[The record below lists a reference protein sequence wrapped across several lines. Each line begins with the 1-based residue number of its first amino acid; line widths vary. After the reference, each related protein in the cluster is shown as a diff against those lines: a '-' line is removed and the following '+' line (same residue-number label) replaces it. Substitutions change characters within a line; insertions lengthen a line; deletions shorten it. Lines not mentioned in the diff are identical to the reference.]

1 MLELNNVSKRYPG
14 GRWALERISF
24 TLRQGEMI
32 YLTGHSGAGKTT
44 LLKLISIIERL
55 SQGQIL
61 LNGYDIK
68 NITQSHIPFFRRQL
82 GFVFQ
87 DPMLLTDRTVFNNV
101 ALPLI
106 ITGASHRD
114 IKKKV
119 HASLDKVGLLKKEH
133 IFPNALSGGEQQRV
147 GIARAIVNKPPLLLA
162 DEPTGNLDSGLA
174 YEIMKVFQQLN
185 NVGVTVIVATHNRNL
200 IEKLPYKQLT
210 LYQGKLQL
218 PPTAA

>member
-14 GRWALERISF
+14 GRWALELISF
-24 TLRQGEMI
+24 ALAQGEML

-44 LLKLISIIERL
+44 LLKLISIIERH
-55 SQGQIL
+55 SQGQII
-61 LNGYDIK
+61 LNGYDLK
-68 NITQSHIPFFRRQL
+68 NISQRDIPFFRRQL

-87 DPMLLTDRTVFNNV
+87 DPMLLHDRTVFHNV
-101 ALPLI
+101 ALPLV
-106 ITGASHRD
+106 ITGASDRD

-119 HASLDKVGLLKKEH
+119 HASLDKVGLLKKEQVY
-133 IFPNALSGGEQQRV
+133 PTALSGGEQQRV

-185 NVGVTVIVATHNRNL
+185 DVGVTVLVATHNHAL
-200 IEKLPYKQLT
+200 IDKLPHKQLI
-210 LYQGKLQL
+210 LHQGKLI
-218 PPTAA
+218 

>member
-101 ALPLI
+101 ALPLV